1 MGEYESGTRR
11 GLFPGAVHAHRY
23 PRGKIKLVSASGFG
37 VELHRA
43 FTELDIDVYQTD
55 SKDDPDYT
63 GRNLDSTSFDV
74 IIEEPGEYKVCFRE
88 TKNKK
93 VYVLEESYL

>member
-43 FTELDIDVYQTD
+43 FTEC
-55 SKDDPDYT
+55 
-63 GRNLDSTSFDV
+63 DSTEKED
-74 IIEEPGEYKVCFRE
+74 
-88 TKNKK
+88 N
-93 VYVLEESYL
+93 